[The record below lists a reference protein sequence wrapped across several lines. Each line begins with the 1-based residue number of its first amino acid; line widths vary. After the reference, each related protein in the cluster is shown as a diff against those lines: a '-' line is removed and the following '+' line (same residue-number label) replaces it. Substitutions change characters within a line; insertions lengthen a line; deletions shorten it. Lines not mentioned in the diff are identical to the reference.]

1 MNHEG
6 EERISQVVVVASGI
20 ALVGAIWL
28 LRDVLVLI
36 GASIVL
42 AYALDPPVSLLE
54 KIPIG
59 RGRRLP
65 RSAASA
71 AVVLLLVLLAGW
83 TLALVIPRLFSELAH
98 FLERMPA
105 LASNLLDTIQREAAY
120 RGLSATVD
128 PLIDDLRSNSA
139 ERLAGLGGTLTGMFG
154 KLFGSI
160 GSALAFLLV
169 PVLALYLLAERD
181 DVRNSL
187 LRFIPAAGH
196 DRLLR
201 GEDALDRALKS
212 YVRGQAAVCAVM
224 GTTVGIALA
233 VMGLPYA
240 LLLAVMVGVVEV
252 LPIIGAVVACIA
264 IVLAGL
270 SISVSHAMF
279 GVVVYLG
286 INWAVGAFI
295 TPRLMGHHL
304 KIHPFIITVSVL
316 AGATLLGGAGAMLAL
331 PGAAAAQALVEE
343 FRPPPAPRSRAGKA
357 S

>member
-1 MNHEG
+1 VNEG
-6 EERISQVVVVASGI
+6 REDFGQAAVI
-20 ALVGAIWL
+20 AGAIAMVGLAWL

-36 GASIVL
+36 GVSVVL

-54 KIPIG
+54 KLPLG

-83 TLALVIPRLFSELAH
+83 TLALVVPRLLSELAH
-98 FLERMPA
+98 FLERLPA
-105 LASNLLDTIQREAAY
+105 LASNLLETIQREAAY
-120 RGLSATVD
+120 RGLSGTVD
-128 PLIDDLRSNSA
+128 PLIEDLRVNSA
-139 ERLAGLGGTLTGMFG
+139 DRLTGLGGAMTGMFG
-154 KLFGSI
+154 KLFGGL

-187 LRFIPAAGH
+187 MRFIPDSEH

-233 VMGLPYA
+233 AIGLPYA
-240 LLLAVMVGVVEV
+240 LLLAVVVGVVEV
-252 LPIIGAVVACIA
+252 LPIIGAVVASIA
-264 IVLAGL
+264 IALAGL
-270 SISVSHAMF
+270 SISVTMAMF
-279 GVVVYLG
+279 GVVSYLA

-304 KIHPFIITVSVL
+304 KIHPFIVTVSVL

-343 FRPPPAPRSRAGKA
+343 FRPSRVRRSRAGKA

>member
-1 MNHEG
+1 MNEG
-6 EERISQVVVVASGI
+6 REDLGQVLVIAGAI
-20 ALVGAIWL
+20 ALVGLMWL

-36 GASIVL
+36 GVSVVL

-54 KIPIG
+54 KVPLG
-59 RGRRLP
+59 RDRRLP

-83 TLALVIPRLFSELAH
+83 ALALVVPRLFSELAH
-98 FLERMPA
+98 FLERAPA
-105 LASNLLDTIQREAAY
+105 LASNLLDTIQREARY
-120 RGLSATVD
+120 RGLSGTVD
-128 PLIDDLRSNSA
+128 PIIDDLRVNST
-139 ERLAGLGGTLTGMFG
+139 ERLTGLGGAITGMFG
-154 KLFGSI
+154 KLFGGL
-160 GSALAFLLV
+160 GSALVFLLV

-181 DVRNSL
+181 DVRDSL
-187 LRFIPAAGH
+187 MRFIPASGH

-224 GTTVGIALA
+224 GTAVGIALA
-233 VMGLPYA
+233 LMGFPYA
-240 LLLAVMVGVVEV
+240 LLLAVVVGVVEV
-252 LPIIGAVVACIA
+252 LPIVGAIVACIA
-264 IVLAGL
+264 IALAG
-270 SISVSHAMF
+270 ISVSVTQAMF
-279 GVVVYLG
+279 GIVAYLG

-304 KIHPFIITVSVL
+304 KIHPFIVTVSVL

-343 FRPPPAPRSRAGKA
+343 FRPPRVRRSQAGKA